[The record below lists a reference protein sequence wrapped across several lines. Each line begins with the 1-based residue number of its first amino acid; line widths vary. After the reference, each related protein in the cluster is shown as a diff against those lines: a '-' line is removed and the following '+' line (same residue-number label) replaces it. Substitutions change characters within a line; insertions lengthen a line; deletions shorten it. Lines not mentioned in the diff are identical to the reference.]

1 VHRYVCATHHYR
13 GKAICANALELRG
26 EVVESATLEAIEAD
40 VLRPSVVERAVQ
52 LALDALDADRPDDR
66 LVPSDGS

>member
-1 VHRYVCATHHYR
+1 
-13 GKAICANALELRG
+13 
-26 EVVESATLEAIEAD
+26 VESATLEAIEAD